1 MIQIAIVEDD
11 RNYGKTLN
19 RYIKKYE
26 EESKIRFNVHNFEDG
41 EDIVEDY
48 KGIYDIILMDIEM
61 KFMDGMTA
69 AEEIRKVDSQVV
81 IIFITNMPQYAMK
94 GYAVEA
100 LDYVLKPINYYSFSQ
115 RIDRA
120 ISRMEKRKKKYL
132 TITSKGAV
140 QKIELSKLYYVEVQD
155 HDLYYH
161 TTEGVLSQRGTMKEV
176 ESALE
181 NENFFRC
188 NKCYLV
194 NLEHVERFEGAS
206 VVVGNEEVQVSRS
219 KKKEILETLNNYM
232 NEVSK

>member
-11 RNYGKTLN
+11 KNYSETLN
-19 RYIKKYE
+19 NYIKKYE
-26 EESKIRFNVHNFEDG
+26 TESGLKFNIHNFGDG

-69 AEEIRKVDSQVV
+69 AEKIREVDSQVV
-81 IIFITNMPQYAMK
+81 IIFITHAPQYAMK

-100 LDYVLKPINYYSFSQ
+100 LDYVLKPINYFSFTQ
-115 RIDRA
+115 RLERA
-120 ISRMEKRKKKYL
+120 ISRMEKRRDKYL
-132 TITSKGAV
+132 TITSKGIV
-140 QKIELSKLYYVEVQD
+140 TKIKLSKLYYVEIID

-161 TTEGVLSQRGTMKEV
+161 TTEGVFSQRGTMKDV
-176 ESALE
+176 ETALE

-194 NLEHVERFEGAS
+194 NLEHVERIDGS
-206 VVVGNEEVQVSRS
+206 NVIVGNSAVAVSRS
-219 KKKEILETLNNYM
+219 KKKEILEALNNYM
-232 NEVSK
+232 NEVGK

>member
-1 MIQIAIVEDD
+1 M
-11 RNYGKTLN
+11 
-19 RYIKKYE
+19 
-26 EESKIRFNVHNFEDG
+26 
-41 EDIVEDY
+41 
-48 KGIYDIILMDIEM
+48 
-61 KFMDGMTA
+61 
-69 AEEIRKVDSQVV
+69 
-81 IIFITNMPQYAMK
+81 
-94 GYAVEA
+94 
-100 LDYVLKPINYYSFSQ
+100 
-115 RIDRA
+115 
-120 ISRMEKRKKKYL
+120 
-132 TITSKGAV
+132 

-219 KKKEILETLNNYM
+219 KKKEILEVLNNYM